1 MCVVLGVIDRVG
13 RPEHRSRPKSDR
25 DPDFSGFTTRA
36 PVVTRNFL
44 WVEKIKLKV
53 VKQDLYGGKIYFQHD
68 NAKSHIPKIVTVKIV
83 ELGREL
89 LLHSPYSQ
97 DLALL
102 TITYFAV

>member
-1 MCVVLGVIDRVG
+1 MLQENTIINAIN
-13 RPEHRSRPKSDR
+13 HHIQ
-25 DPDFSGFTTRA
+25 
-36 PVVTRNFL
+36 L
-44 WVEKIKLKV
+44 EKFESEV
-53 VKQDLYGGKIYFQHD
+53 VKQGLFGGKIYFKHD